1 MPSVTTIAILSGPR
15 LWREAL
21 ARCAEACGAR
31 AIDVRL
37 EDLIEQES
45 AEVADVFVIWAGLES
60 RQLADVVAA
69 IAPCQRVV
77 IVGQP
82 TMDAATPLEAVVAG
96 QVCWIQPDTSLE
108 RLLATLA
115 RPAERVGLCSPQLL
129 ALVAQEVQL
138 RQRSKPSDAKDAPC
152 QLTSRE
158 QEIAGLVAQGLLNKQ
173 IARRLGIEVVTVK
186 SHVHSLMRKLQVR
199 SRGQVSRRVDRLHAS
214 LSAPGVLP
222 GARQFQEVRQ

>member
-1 MPSVTTIAILSGPR
+1 MTPVNTIAILSGPR

-21 ARCAEACGAR
+21 ARCAQVCGAR
-31 AIDVRL
+31 AMDVRL
-37 EDLIEQES
+37 EDLIEQEPV
-45 AEVADVFVIWAGLES
+45 EVAADVFVIWGGLAS
-60 RQLADVVAA
+60 HTLANVVER

-82 TMDAATPLEAVVAG
+82 TIDASTPLDAVLGG
-96 QVCWIQPDTSLE
+96 QVLWIQPDTSLDG
-108 RLLATLA
+108 LLATLR

-152 QLTSRE
+152 QLTQRE
-158 QEIAGLVAQGLLNKQ
+158 QEIAALVAQGLLNKQ

-199 SRGQVSRRVDRLHAS
+199 RRGQVGRRVDRIHAS
-214 LSAPGVLP
+214 LSAQGVLP
-222 GARQFQEVRQ
+222 SAC